1 MRNYLAPLAL
11 FCLLSLTPSTCA
23 SEPLA
28 SIPFVGCPADG
39 QVGPVAAPKGTT
51 KQLRI
56 SANIATQ
63 LAYYK
68 AEYGPG
74 VLGPRGWSCFE
85 AYGSSGSSLFIAP
98 QPLNG
103 KSFFSNHNLRL
114 SGPAIQF
121 NTSVGDTSGRFEVA
135 QVAAR
140 VFPHLRS
147 LVDDVIAEDFEPA
160 SDFPSGPYPADKLIY
175 KSDRLVEFVT
185 PANTTGLG
193 TRNRLA
199 KGPGDITGFAMIT
212 GEENSLLHLSM
223 RLPSAL
229 TGLGPIIIEQAEREA
244 AQPQP

>member
-11 FCLLSLTPSTCA
+11 FVLLPLAPSTYA

-28 SIPFVGCPADG
+28 TIPFVGCPADG
-39 QVGPVAAPKGTT
+39 QLGPLAPPKGPSKHLAIPAKVAA
-51 KQLRI
+51 
-56 SANIATQ
+56 Q

-68 AEYGPG
+68 AEEGPG
-74 VLGPRGWSCFE
+74 VLGPRGWSCFG

-103 KSFFSNHNLRL
+103 KSFFSTHTPRL

-121 NTSVGDTSGRFEVA
+121 NASVGDTSGRFEVA

-140 VFPHLRS
+140 VFPHFRS
-147 LVDDVIAEDFEPA
+147 LVDDVIAEGIEPA
-160 SDFPSGPYPADKLIY
+160 SDFPSGPYPADKLTY
-175 KSDRLVEFVT
+175 KSDHLVEFIT

-212 GEENSLLHLSM
+212 GEENSLLHLSL
-223 RLPSAL
+223 RLPTLLTAL
-229 TGLGPIIIEQAEREA
+229 SPVIIAQAEHEA
-244 AQPQP
+244 AQP